1 MENTY
6 TITYTEAVNPV
17 VSKKMYIAQRIYII
31 FWAVILS
38 LSVILSTNLLRELNM
53 ISKIFLAL
61 IGTFLFKDLANP
73 RIPSDMQVTFTD
85 DYLEIFREKHIYSPY
100 TARQERYTF
109 AYSDVV
115 SCIYD
120 ETNQKLTIKG
130 KYHDCVTKYKKDGT
144 LEDIPCFDDMRD
156 GFQYFYTNLG
166 NIDLLQEIENHSPL
180 KIEREERK

>member
-31 FWAVILS
+31 FWAVILL
-38 LSVILSTNLLRELNM
+38 LSVILRTSLLRELNA
-53 ISKIFLAL
+53 ISKVFLVL
-61 IGTFLFKDLANP
+61 IGIFLFKDLVSP
-73 RIPSDMQVTFTD
+73 RVPSDMQITFTD
-85 DYLEIFREKHIYSPY
+85 EYLEIFRKKHIYNPY
-100 TARQERYTF
+100 HARQERYTF

-130 KYHDCVTKYKKDGT
+130 KYHDCITKYRKDGT
-144 LEDIPCFDDMRD
+144 LEDTPCFDDMRD
-156 GFQYFYTNLG
+156 GFRYFYTNLG
-166 NIDLLQEIENHSPL
+166 DADLLQEIEIHSPL
-180 KIEREERK
+180 KIKREGRK